1 MGLLGQSK
9 QQPFSR
15 RAPRK
20 RGRGPHGAQMLAA
33 RPHRAAGPGREGGEL
48 SRTRST
54 RTTRMACACLPL

>member
-9 QQPFSR
+9 QQPSNR

-33 RPHRAAGPGREGGEL
+33 QPHQAAGPGRAGGES
-48 SRTRST
+48 SRIRSM
-54 RTTRMACACLPL
+54 RTTRMACACSPH